1 MEDQKLITLTVLIA
15 GRPYPLRVQIGE
27 DEEIRKLVKEV
38 NDQLNHFRK
47 IYPDRDK
54 QDYLAMSVL
63 TLAVERAKL
72 QQQLQDLSAAEVNTQ
87 LAGIQNTLDNLLQA
101 DLSPIPLNDPPAFYL
116 LNENP

>member
-15 GRPYPLRVQIGE
+15 GRPYPLRVHVGE

-38 NDQLNHFRK
+38 NDQLSQFQK

-72 QQQLQDLSAAEVNTQ
+72 QQQLQELTAAEVNTQ
-87 LAGIQNTLDNLLQA
+87 LTGIQSALDNLLQA
-101 DLSPIPLNDPPAFYL
+101 NLSDIPRHSPPAFYL

>member
-1 MEDQKLITLTVLIA
+1 MEDQKLMTLTVLIA

-27 DEEIRKLVKEV
+27 DEEIRKLVREV
-38 NDQLNHFRK
+38 NEQLSHFQK

-72 QQQLQDLSAAEVNTQ
+72 QQQLQELSAAEVNTQ
-87 LAGIQNTLDNLLQA
+87 LTGIQNTLDNLLQA
-101 DLSPIPLNDPPAFYL
+101 DLSSVPPSNPPAFYL

>member
-72 QQQLQDLSAAEVNTQ
+72 QQQLHELSATEVDTQ
-87 LAGIQNTLDNLLQA
+87 LTGIQNTLDNLLQA
-101 DLSPIPLNDPPAFYL
+101 GLSPIPLNDPPAFYL